1 MKSWPWICCCSIPS
15 KKIIN
20 NDEKCYFERVTLSKK
35 DIEIAIDKLFN
46 AAKLL
51 DSYEY
56 PYLNRN
62 KLSYKYRSYE
72 EDNDDV
78 EDYILTSKNPSF
90 ST

>member
-1 MKSWPWICCCSIPS
+1 M
-15 KKIIN
+15 IIIIFSFSN
-20 NDEKCYFERVTLSKK
+20 SDLDSALSKK
-35 DIEIAIDKLFN
+35 DIEIAIDKLFT

-62 KLSYKYRSYE
+62 KLSYKYYSYE

-78 EDYILTSKNPSF
+78 EDYILLTSKNPSF
-90 ST
+90 SIITIDKNYAEDF